1 MALSCRLRRF
11 LLPWFVIF
19 MFFDLECFV
28 QGFPSFLRSTR
39 GSFLRGSTTLAAKF
53 EKTTCDDLVSW
64 SVELLSKV
72 QVVVLALMVGMSL
85 FVPAVPAAP
94 AAPASQEENRQTVEA
109 AWGFVRRNFYDQSFN
124 HQDWSALHQTYLQ
137 RVDSGE
143 RAENIVRDMVTSL
156 GDRYS
161 RVIDAQTFEQLMA
174 FDPLGVGLVLA
185 RNDQKEVIISS
196 PPFAGSSAAKA
207 GLQQGDLV
215 DAVDDMNFN
224 QLSLLAVA
232 DRVAQRDPASV
243 VLTLRS
249 GAERVRQVTLERLR
263 QAKPQNQVDSGVVTN
278 SLGHKVGFMRLRSFG
293 ARSALEISD
302 ALPKLR
308 KEGAEEFVIDLRGNG
323 GGSFPAALEAAELF
337 LPKGTVAAQVKLPSV
352 ENEKPIRVGEGDSVA
367 TTATEP
373 LAVLV
378 DAGSASASEV
388 LAVALR
394 GNCRAPLIGTRTYG
408 KAAVQGVFGLPN
420 K

>member
-1 MALSCRLRRF
+1 M
-11 LLPWFVIF
+11 
-19 MFFDLECFV
+19 D
-28 QGFPSFLRSTR
+28 
-39 GSFLRGSTTLAAKF
+39 
-53 EKTTCDDLVSW
+53 
-64 SVELLSKV
+64 
-72 QVVVLALMVGMSL
+72 
-85 FVPAVPAAP
+85 
-94 AAPASQEENRQTVEA
+94 N
-109 AWGFVRRNFYDQSFN
+109 
-124 HQDWSALHQTYLQ
+124 
-137 RVDSGE
+137 GE

-249 GAERVRQVTLERLR
+249 ERSGADGLRQVTLERLR

-337 LPKGTVAAQVKLPSV
+337 LPKGTIAAQVKLPSV

-420 K
+420 KEAVALTVARYSGPHGEKIEGGLEPDLSNLTLPGGLSAAGLMAALGAPAEFQTGDYASLDVQSASKTALASCEASER